1 MARKIEFWETALRD
15 AHQSLWATRMTMEM
29 MEDILPNMDATGY
42 RYMAILG
49 SAGLEAN
56 VYYLGEDPWE
66 RLDMIGRG
74 APKTTKCV
82 WVRALN
88 MLGWDLFSD
97 DVFDLT
103 LDVLARHGL
112 GASAVMDANNDTR
125 NLVPGIEA
133 SKKAGMKA
141 FASLVYSVSPVHTDD
156 YYVERVKEI
165 VELGVDGIQIKDS
178 GALLTPDRVRT
189 LTPAFREAMGPGLEL
204 HFHTHCTSGLG
215 PLCALEALDFDID
228 VMHAAITPLAHGNS
242 NPPLEMVAREA
253 VNMGWEV
260 GLDFEC
266 LERTAEH
273 FRQQAIRFGKPLG
286 QPKAYDPHLYRH
298 QVPGGMRSNLEA
310 QLETLGLSD
319 RLPAVLEEISR
330 IREELGWPIMVS
342 PLSQYCGVQALFNVV
357 EGERYRTVQTELKK
371 YATGWYGRTPAPIDP
386 DIQDRLSEGDD
397 VITER
402 PGSLIEP
409 MVEKC
414 RKERGPFATDED
426 LVLAL
431 HFKPKV
437 LDDWKAA
444 RKVREAEATASTPMA
459 HLVKELSV
467 RPEVSYFFF
476 EKDDTRVTHAM

>member
-1 MARKIEFWETALRD
+1 MAKRIAFWETALRD

-42 RYMAILG
+42 DYMPILG
-49 SAGLEAN
+49 AAGFEAN
-56 VYYLGEDPWE
+56 VYYLAEDPWE
-66 RLDMIGRG
+66 RMDMIHRG
-74 APKTTKCV
+74 APNTTKCV
-82 WVRALN
+82 WVRSLN
-88 MLGWDLFSD
+88 MLGWEIFSD

-103 LDVLARHGL
+103 IDVLSRHGL

-125 NLVPGIEA
+125 NMVPGIEA
-133 SKKAGMKA
+133 LKKAGMKA
-141 FASLVYSVSPVHTDD
+141 FAAFVFSVSPVHTDE
-156 YYVERVKEI
+156 YYVERVKEA
-165 VELGVDGIQIKDS
+165 VEFDVDGIIIKDS

-189 LTPAFREAMGPGLEL
+189 LTPAFREAMGPDLEL

-215 PLCALEALDFDID
+215 PLCAIEALDHDID

-253 VNMGWEV
+253 VNKGFEV
-260 GLDFEC
+260 GLDFER

-273 FRQQAIRFGKPLG
+273 FRQQAIRYGKPLG
-286 QPKAYDPHLYRH
+286 QPKVYDPALYRH

-319 RLPAVLEEISR
+319 KLPAVLEEMTR
-330 IREELGWPIMVS
+330 IREELGWPIQVS

-386 DIQDRLSEGDD
+386 DIQDRLSEGDP
-397 VITER
+397 VVTER

-414 RKERGPFATDED
+414 RKERGPFARDED

-437 LDDWKAA
+437 LDDWHAA
-444 RKVREAEATASTPMA
+444 RDARAHEASANTPMA
-459 HLVKELSV
+459 HLVKELSA

-476 EKDDTRVTHAM
+476 EKDDTRVSHAT

>member
-1 MARKIEFWETALRD
+1 MAKRIAFWETALRD

-29 MEDILPNMDATGY
+29 MEEILPNMDATGY
-42 RYMAILG
+42 DYMAILG

-56 VYYLGEDPWE
+56 VYYLAEDPWE
-66 RLDMIGRG
+66 RLDMIQRG

-82 WVRALN
+82 WVRSLN
-88 MLGWDLFSD
+88 MLGWELFAD

-103 LDVLARHGL
+103 LDVLARHGV
-112 GASAVMDANNDTR
+112 GASATMDANNDTR
-125 NLVPGIEA
+125 NMMPGIEA

-141 FASLVYSVSPVHTDD
+141 FASLVYSVSPVHTDE
-156 YYVERVKEI
+156 YYVKRVKEI
-165 VELGVDGIQIKDS
+165 VALGVDGIQIKDS
-178 GALLTPDRVRT
+178 GALLTPDTVRT
-189 LTPAFREAMGPGLEL
+189 LTPAFREAMGPDLEL

-215 PLCALEALDFDID
+215 PLNAIEALSLGID
-228 VMHAAITPLAHGNS
+228 VMHSAITPLAHGNS
-242 NPPLEMVAREA
+242 NPPTEMVAREA
-253 VNMGWEV
+253 LNMGFDV
-260 GLDFEC
+260 GLDFDC

-273 FRQQAIRFGKPLG
+273 FRQQAIRYGKPLG
-286 QPKAYDPHLYRH
+286 QPKVYDPGLYQH

-310 QLETLGLSD
+310 QLDTLGLSD
-319 RLPAVLEEISR
+319 KLPAVLEEISR

-357 EGERYRTVQTELKK
+357 EGHRYRTVQTELKK
-371 YATGWYGRTPAPIDP
+371 YAAGWYGQTPAPIDP
-386 DIQDRLSEGDD
+386 DIQDRLSEGDP

-414 RKERGPFATDED
+414 RKERGPFAQDED

-437 LDDWKAA
+437 LDDWHAA
-444 RKVREAEATASTPMA
+444 RDARAHEAAANTPMT
-459 HLVKELSV
+459 HLVKELSA

-476 EKDDTRVTHAM
+476 EKDDTRVSHAT